1 MRTKHILFAEL
12 VNCHIFIKNTSLQ
25 QSVTHYYNFWRIIV
39 SCLCQLTDGLN
50 YSIKNNNIF
59 FYEKCMNNINM
70 FYNYANFFERIFVK
84 TFLFFFAVVVY
95 LFYMALI
102 KGFER
107 EETFLLLYDSL
118 CQLGSGTSI

>member
-1 MRTKHILFAEL
+1 
-12 VNCHIFIKNTSLQ
+12 
-25 QSVTHYYNFWRIIV
+25 
-39 SCLCQLTDGLN
+39 
-50 YSIKNNNIF
+50 
-59 FYEKCMNNINM
+59 M

-84 TFLFFFAVVVY
+84 TFLFFAVVVVVVVY